1 MSEALPPPT
10 TLGALVAGCTDAR
23 FFGCD
28 ARTAVCGAT
37 SDSRRVAPGM
47 LFVALKGGAHDGHAF
62 VDDALAKGAAAVLV
76 NDDAKAPSGAH
87 IRVADT
93 WRALP
98 SVAAAAWGDPAAQMR
113 LVGVTGTNGK
123 TTTAHLV
130 GAIFRAAS
138 RLHARLGTTGNWL
151 VDREDHAGFTTPF
164 PIELQA
170 LVATARARGA
180 TDLVMEVSSHA
191 LAQARVAPLR
201 YHAVGLTSFSQDHLD
216 FHRDMD
222 DYLAAKCLL
231 ASTYLREDGV
241 AVAASDDQPASER
254 FLDAARGAGARTW
267 RASRGQVQHAEIAA
281 CEIEYAATHTRARV
295 DTPLGPIALVTPLV
309 GPFNLDN
316 VLVAIGLA
324 LGVGIDGETIAA
336 GLATTRGAPGR
347 LESVAVDGVAGPVV
361 LVDYAHTPD
370 AVERTLA
377 VLRPLAKG
385 KLVVL
390 LGCGG
395 DRDPTKRPLMGGIA
409 ARDADVFWA
418 TSDNPRTE
426 PPEAIVAQMVA
437 GTKGAKAEVI
447 VEVDRAKAIAGAIA
461 TAADDDIVLLAGKG
475 HEDYQQIGT
484 TKIHFDDREHARE
497 ALLRRR

>member
-1 MSEALPPPT
+1 MNERQGLPPQT
-10 TLGALVAGCTDAR
+10 TLGALVAGCTGAR

-28 ARTAVCGAT
+28 ASTPVQGAT
-37 SDSRRVAPGM
+37 SDSRRAVPGM
-47 LFVALKGGAHDGHAF
+47 LFVALKGGAHDGHVF
-62 VDDALAKGAAAVLV
+62 VDDVLARGAAAVLV
-76 NDDAKAPSGAH
+76 DDGAATPSGPH

-93 WRALP
+93 WQALP
-98 SVAAAAWGDPAAQMR
+98 LVASAAWGDPAAQMR

-151 VDREDHAGFTTPF
+151 VDHEDHAGFTTAF

-170 LVATARARGA
+170 LVAEARGRGA

-216 FHRDMD
+216 FHRDMA

-231 ASTYLREDGV
+231 ASTYLRDDGV
-241 AVAASDDQPASER
+241 AIAATDDQPASLA
-254 FLDAARGAGARTW
+254 FLHAARGIGAR
-267 RASRGQVQHAEIAA
+267 VPDAEILARD
-281 CEIEYAATHTRARV
+281 IEYAATHTRARV
-295 DTPLGPIALVTPLV
+295 ETPVGAIALVTPLV

-324 LGVGIDGETIAA
+324 LGVGVDGETIAA
-336 GLATTRGAPGR
+336 GLASSRGAPGR
-347 LESVAVDGVAGPVV
+347 LESVRVENVRGPVV

-377 VLRPLAKG
+377 VLRPLARG

-395 DRDPTKRPLMGGIA
+395 DRDPSKRPLMGEIA
-409 ARDADVFWA
+409 GRDADVFWA

-426 PPEAIVAQMVA
+426 PPESIVAQMVA
-437 GTKGAKAEVI
+437 GAAGARAEVI
-447 VEVDRAKAIAGAIA
+447 VEVDRAQAIAAAIA
-461 TAADDDIVLLAGKG
+461 AAADDDIVLLAGKG
-475 HEDYQQIGT
+475 HEDYQQIGD
-484 TKIHFDDREHARE
+484 TKIHFDDREHARA
-497 ALLRRR
+497 ALLRRGG